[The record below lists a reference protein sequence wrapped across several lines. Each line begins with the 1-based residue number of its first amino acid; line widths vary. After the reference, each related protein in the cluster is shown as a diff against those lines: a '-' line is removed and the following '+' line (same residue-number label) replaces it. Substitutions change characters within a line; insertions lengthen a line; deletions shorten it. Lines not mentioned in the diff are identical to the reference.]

1 MALFPFRTQTS
12 PWQEL
17 REMRE
22 QMDRLL
28 GSFMMG
34 RGGMEWVPAVDI
46 TERPNELVLTAE
58 LPGMRREDIE
68 IELENNVLTIRGE
81 KKAEHEEKGEER
93 YVFERQF
100 GSFARSFTLPRTV
113 DPDRIHAR
121 FENGVL
127 TVKMPKS
134 EAAKGRKID
143 VEGGEIQH

>member
-1 MALFPFRTQTS
+1 
-12 PWQEL
+12 EL

-22 QMDRLL
+22 QMGRLL
-28 GSFMMG
+28 GRFMMG
-34 RGGMEWVPAVDI
+34 RGGMAWGPAVDI

-58 LPGMRREDIE
+58 RPGMRRGDIE
-68 IELENNVLTIRGE
+68 SELDNNVPTLRGE
-81 KKAEHEEKGEER
+81 KKAEREEEGDAPH
-93 YVFERQF
+93 VLDRQY
-100 GSFARSFTLPRTV
+100 GSFARSFPLPRTV
-113 DPDRIHAR
+113 GPDRIHAR